1 MRKKG
6 KKKKRE
12 GKTPNKETEQVEAK
26 KEEKP
31 GKIEWDDDRAS
42 KTGR

>member
-26 KEEKP
+26 KGGETREN
-31 GKIEWDDDRAS
+31 
-42 KTGR
+42 